1 MDHTKFKV
9 GDEIIMV
16 EGAPYAIT
24 TVGSIGVIT
33 SILGDGYV
41 TVQYSTLTGQICLTD
56 QTEFDVRLKY
66 CKKLHEF
73 HGPSLPPVLL
83 KIREMY
89 ARQQLAVL

>member
-1 MDHTKFKV
+1 MDHTKLKV

-16 EGAPYAIT
+16 EGAPYSIT
-24 TVGSIGVIT
+24 KEGSIGIIYA
-33 SILGDGYV
+33 ILGDFAAV
-41 TVQYSTLTGQICLTD
+41 RFSKLTGDRVT
-56 QTEFDVRLKY
+56 TNMEFDVRLKY

-73 HGPSLPPVLL
+73 CGPSLPPVLL

>member
-1 MDHTKFKV
+1 MDHTKLKV

-24 TVGSIGVIT
+24 TKGSIGIIYDIHDNHAAVK
-33 SILGDGYV
+33 
-41 TVQYSTLTGQICLTD
+41 YSKLTGELWSTQN
-56 QTEFDVRLKY
+56 EFTVLLKY
-66 CKKLHEF
+66 CKKLQEF

>member
-1 MDHTKFKV
+1 MDHTELKV

-16 EGAPYAIT
+16 EGAPYSIT
-24 TVGSIGVIT
+24 AVGSIGIICAIHDNHASVK
-33 SILGDGYV
+33 
-41 TVQYSTLTGQICLTD
+41 YSKLTGESWSAQN
-56 QTEFDVRLKY
+56 EFIVLLKY
-66 CKKLHEF
+66 CKKLQEF